1 MVNSPHFLIEL
12 SKYISQKGR
21 NVTVKESGVSTV
33 QIKLPEEPVLVR
45 DKAQRLLVM
54 GQLEYALNDEVQAE
68 LRLIQEQLH
77 FEYAYFT
84 NLFSHSF
91 TIMDPLLQ
99 IGGPY
104 YKIDALLNE
113 FQRLGLIPFI
123 SVEFEK
129 EVVKRRGVC

>member
-1 MVNSPHFLIEL
+1 
-12 SKYISQKGR
+12 
-21 NVTVKESGVSTV
+21 
-33 QIKLPEEPVLVR
+33 
-45 DKAQRLLVM
+45 M

-68 LRLIQEQLH
+68 LKLIQEQLH

-104 YKIDALLNE
+104 YKIDALFNE